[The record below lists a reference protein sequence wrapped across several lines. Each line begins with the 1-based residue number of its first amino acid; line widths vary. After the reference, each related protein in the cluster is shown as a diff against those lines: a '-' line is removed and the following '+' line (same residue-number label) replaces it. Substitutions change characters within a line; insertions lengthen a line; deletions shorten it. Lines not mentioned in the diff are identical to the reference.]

1 MRTCTTCGR
10 TKELKDFEG
19 NRNKCR
25 ECRNLEARNRKHK
38 EKEENPILYR
48 CKQMAADA
56 HSRVFAESRSYKK
69 SYQNL
74 ENPYGFSDIPE
85 MYNYLY
91 NTFYNDI
98 KILLDNGLI
107 PSVDRIN
114 TKIGYTKENIRVIDF
129 KENTLLGVSN
139 TKRKVKMI
147 TPNNEV
153 IIFDSMAD
161 CCRYLGYNP
170 SSASK
175 IRSFILEDGKYK
187 IPIGYTFE
195 YID

>member
-25 ECRNLEARNRKHK
+25 ECRNLEARNRRHK
-38 EKEENPILYR
+38 EKEENPVLYK

-74 ENPYGFSDIPE
+74 EKPYEFLNIPD

-98 KILLDNGLI
+98 KNLIDKGLI

-114 TKIGYTKENIRVIDF
+114 TKIGYTKDNIRIIDF
-129 KENTLLGVSN
+129 KENTLLGVAT
-139 TKRKVKMI
+139 TKRKVKMT
-147 TPNNEV
+147 TPNEE
-153 IIFDSMAD
+153 IIFNSMAD

-170 SSASK
+170 KSTSK
-175 IRSFILEDGKYK
+175 IKSFILKDGRYK